1 MNSNQNTDDVAK
13 IENIKK
19 EEENKRT
26 KENND
31 NENDIII
38 SGETLSKSRINITFS
53 DMNESNAS
61 NATFKTYKSI
71 PFQYDNLD
79 LDIPNFS
86 PTRYKKTNWK

>member
-19 EEENKRT
+19 EEEKKRT

-53 DMNESNAS
+53 DMNESIAS
-61 NATFKTYKSI
+61 NATFKTY
-71 PFQYDNLD
+71 
-79 LDIPNFS
+79 
-86 PTRYKKTNWK
+86 